1 MAQRNPYATY
11 ANNKVAS
18 ATPAELTLMLYEGAI
33 KFCNLAKI
41 DIEKGEYGDSLGHI
55 QRARNIIVE
64 LQSTLDFKYPV
75 ATDFDNIY
83 RYIFDLM
90 TVVNREHD
98 IEVLEEILIQLRELR
113 DIWKQVMKNA
123 KMPKRAAE
131 QSEE

>member
-41 DIEKGEYGDSLGHI
+41 DIEKNEYGDSIGHI
-55 QRARNIIVE
+55 QRARDIIVE

-75 ATDFDNIY
+75 ARDFDNIY
-83 RYIFDLM
+83 RYIFELM
-90 TVVNREHD
+90 AKVNRDHD
-98 IEVLEEILIQLRELR
+98 MEVLEELLKELRELR
-113 DIWKQVMKNA
+113 DIWKQIMRTA
-123 KMPKRAAE
+123 KMPAKSAAT
-131 QSEE
+131 EEE

>member
-41 DIEKGEYGDSLGHI
+41 DIEKKEYGDSIGHI
-55 QRARNIIVE
+55 QRARDIIVE

-75 ATDFDNIY
+75 ARDFDNIY
-83 RYIFDLM
+83 RYIFELM
-90 TVVNREHD
+90 AKVNRDHD
-98 IEVLEEILIQLRELR
+98 MEVLEELLKELRELR
-113 DIWKQVMKNA
+113 DIWKQIMRTA
-123 KMPKRAAE
+123 KMPAKSAAT
-131 QSEE
+131 EEE